1 MNNTSIPTIDGASA
15 VLSSLNQKV
24 STGNNLT
31 QSEVLMGMTAAATKT
46 FESFGP
52 SPRDSQPIAIPLPES
67 LKGAIASARG

>member
-1 MNNTSIPTIDGASA
+1 MSEPYIPTVDGASA

-24 STGNNLT
+24 STGNSLT
-31 QSEVLMGMTAAATKT
+31 QSEVLMGLTAAATKT

-52 SPRDSQPIAIPLPES
+52 SPRDAKPIEMPLPES